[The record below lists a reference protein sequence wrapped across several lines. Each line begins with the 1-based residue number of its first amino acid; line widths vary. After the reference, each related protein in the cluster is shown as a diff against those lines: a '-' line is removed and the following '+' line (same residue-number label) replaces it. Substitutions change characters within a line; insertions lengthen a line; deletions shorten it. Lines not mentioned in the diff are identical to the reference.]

1 MTTKDYQFFGS
12 IEVKF
17 IVSAETE
24 DEAFEKAEEFLE
36 NTTGKITHCENV
48 WPGSIELDDVLDTFN

>member
-24 DEAFEKAEEFLE
+24 DEAFQKAEDFLADS
-36 NTTGKITHCENV
+36 TGVLKGCEDA
-48 WPGSIELDDVLDTFN
+48 WPQNIELDDVLDTFN